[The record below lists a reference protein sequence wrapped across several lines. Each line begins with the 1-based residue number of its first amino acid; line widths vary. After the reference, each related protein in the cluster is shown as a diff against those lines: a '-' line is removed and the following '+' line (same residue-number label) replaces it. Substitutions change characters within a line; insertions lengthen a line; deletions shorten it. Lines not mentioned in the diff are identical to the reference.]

1 MAEET
6 SNKKILVV
14 GGGISGISV
23 AVEAAEVGYEVVLI
37 EKQPFLGGRVAR
49 MYQYF
54 PKLCPPACGLEIN
67 FRRIKLSD
75 KIEVL
80 TLAEL
85 SKVEGAPGNYKATVS
100 LKPRYVN
107 ENCTAC
113 GLCSEAVSGE
123 VDTDYNSGMGKEKV
137 IGASSKMAY
146 PPEYVL
152 YKDAASADDISKAK
166 AACKYDAIDE
176 NMVGEEKSFD
186 VSAIVYAT
194 GWKPYAAENLT
205 ELGFGAIEDVIT
217 NVQMERLANQE
228 GPTGGKI
235 IRPSDG
241 KEIEKIAFVQCAGS
255 RDENFLPYCSGVC
268 CMASLKHANYVR
280 EAYPDAEVYI
290 FYIDIRTPGKL
301 EDFYQKVQEDEKV
314 HLIKGK
320 VAKIEKDGSDVVV
333 TAEDVEKNALQH
345 LKVDMVVLATG
356 IVPEAAGQKLPVEG
370 VKFDEY
376 GFITGEEAVIP
387 VGCAKTPMDVASSI
401 QDATAAALKA
411 IQIAVRS

>member
-23 AVEAAEVGYEVVLI
+23 AVEAAEVGYEVVLV

-54 PKLCPPACGLEIN
+54 PKLCPPTCGLEIN
-67 FRRIKLSD
+67 FRRIKTSD

-80 TLAEL
+80 TLAEVT
-85 SKVEGAPGNYKATVS
+85 KVEGSPGNYKVTVS
-100 LKPRYVN
+100 VKPRFVN
-107 ENCTAC
+107 DNCTSC
-113 GLCSEAVSGE
+113 GKCTLAVPGE
-123 VDTDYNSGMGKEKV
+123 VESEFNSGMGKEKV
-137 IGASSKMAY
+137 IGAPSNMSY
-146 PPEYVL
+146 PAKYVL
-152 YKDAASADDISKAK
+152 HKEAASAEDITKAK

-176 NMVGEEKSFD
+176 NMAEEVKTYD

-205 ELGFGAIEDVIT
+205 ELGYSSIPDVIS
-217 NVQMERLANQE
+217 NVQLERLANQE
-228 GPTGGKI
+228 GPTAGKI
-235 IRPSDG
+235 LRPSDN

-268 CMASLKHANYVR
+268 CMASLKQATYIR
-280 EAYPDAEVYI
+280 EQYPEAEVYI
-290 FYIDIRTPGKL
+290 FYIDIRSPGKL
-301 EDFYQKVQEDEKV
+301 EDFYQKIQEDEKI

-320 VAKIEKDGSDVVV
+320 VAKIEKEGSDVVV
-333 TAEDVEKNALQH
+333 TAEDIANNALQH

-370 VKFDEY
+370 VRFDEN

-387 VGCAKTPMDVASSI
+387 VGCAKSPMDVASSI
-401 QDATAAALKA
+401 QDATGAALKA